1 MLENLPVLAKIFSLP
16 EVYISDDVC
25 VCAQL
30 LQEKEKQRK
39 LSDGE
44 RDRELS
50 EAAAQVE
57 RLKNKLKVPQKLN
70 QLQSNKVSRWSGE
83 KAIHRLSNFFLQM
96 QEISTLIAALEQQE
110 DCSLALLTFGTH
122 A

>member
-1 MLENLPVLAKIFSLP
+1 MK
-16 EVYISDDVC
+16 DVC
-25 VCAQL
+25 VCVQL

-57 RLKNKLKVPQKLN
+57 RLKNKLKDRQKLS

-83 KAIHRLSNFFLQM
+83 KAIHRL
-96 QEISTLIAALEQQE
+96 
-110 DCSLALLTFGTH
+110 
-122 A
+122 